1 MQVKVYAFGPTF
13 AFSYDKTLVGLVDGD
28 KVYLVGLAM
37 PVFADNVYSPV
48 SVYFLAEVAFG
59 DEPRESVVVGLD
71 HAPAV
76 VGR

>member
-37 PVFADNVYSPV
+37 PVVADIVVKS
-48 SVYFLAEVAFG
+48 SFCIFLAEVAFRDG
-59 DEPRESVVVGLD
+59 TRESVVAGLG

-76 VGR
+76 GGR